1 MALVEFIAEI
11 SILYFDF
18 SVIRI
23 NPEVALL
30 EGKNVFNFFL
40 LPLFLF
46 LKGEAEVGQAS
57 L

>member
-1 MALVEFIAEI
+1 MASVEFIVEI

-30 EGKNVFNFFL
+30 EGKNVFNFSYC
-40 LPLFLF
+40 LFSLF